1 MHSIE
6 IPQEYWAA
14 LFLRC
19 AELGISPEE
28 YMELLIINYLER
40 TTDHE

>member
-6 IPQEYWAA
+6 IPREYWAA

-40 TTDHE
+40 TTENE